1 MTEETIAY
9 LRQVIPFRDLPDESF
24 RAIARDVTHVEI
36 PQGQV
41 IIREGEEGDSLYI
54 IKSGSVQ
61 VFINGPEQDEKII
74 LSKLSDADYFGEMS
88 LITGEP
94 RSASIETLTN
104 VSLLRLD
111 KEGFQRLISENPK
124 ITLYLS
130 HMLSQRLKQANI
142 KRAET
147 EKFYHAKITQ
157 TGTLAEIPFYEVLR
171 FCEQNA
177 LTGKV
182 KIEHENERAEI
193 TFLKGNVQTVE
204 LGNLSEDQ
212 VMDTLMQW
220 NEGAFTIE
228 PSFFSPDEP
237 ITTDIDKEA
246 AGISDDGKLKE
257 PAYEKKSE
265 PDIETGKKA
274 ERTRELKAEVGK
286 AKDKN
291 DISAKDSPPLS
302 TLDIVGQLL
311 NETFRQLVSI
321 VGSQHL
327 RECIVASQEQL
338 IPFFPALESL
348 KFTYMPDVKV
358 KLAFEGSWNDKRTLA
373 VAVFLQS
380 VLQRCSSLVIGMRYF
395 DVREA
400 AGSHAAELD
409 KIAFFE
415 YMSHADELAQA
426 R

>member
-1 MTEETIAY
+1 
-9 LRQVIPFRDLPDESF
+9 
-24 RAIARDVTHVEI
+24 VTHVEI

-274 ERTRELKAEVGK
+274 ERTRELKAEVG
-286 AKDKN
+286 
-291 DISAKDSPPLS
+291 
-302 TLDIVGQLL
+302 QLL

>member
-1 MTEETIAY
+1 M
-9 LRQVIPFRDLPDESF
+9 
-24 RAIARDVTHVEI
+24 
-36 PQGQV
+36 

-74 LSKLSDADYFGEMS
+74 LSKLSETDYFGEMS

-94 RSASIETLTN
+94 RSASIETLTH

-130 HMLSQRLKQANI
+130 HMLSKRLKQANI

-147 EKFYHAKITQ
+147 EKFYHAKISQ
-157 TGTLAEIPFYEVLR
+157 TGSLAEIPFYEVLR
-171 FCEQNA
+171 FCEQNS

-182 KIEHENERAEI
+182 KIEHEKERAEI

-204 LGNLSEDQ
+204 LGDLPEDK

-220 NEGAFTIE
+220 NEGTFTIE
-228 PSFFSPDEP
+228 PSFFSQDEP
-237 ITTDIDKEA
+237 ISTDPEKETKR
-246 AGISDDGKLKE
+246 ISDAVESTPEKRSEPEIRTGAKPNKPREIKTAESKEKDKDETVDGKK
-257 PAYEKKSE
+257 PS
-265 PDIETGKKA
+265 
-274 ERTRELKAEVGK
+274 
-286 AKDKN
+286 
-291 DISAKDSPPLS
+291 LS
-302 TLDIVGQLL
+302 TMEIVGQLL
-311 NETFRQLVSI
+311 NQTFRQLVSI
-321 VGSQHL
+321 VGSQQL
-327 RECIVASQEQL
+327 RECIVASLEQL
-338 IPFFPALESL
+338 LPFFPPLEAL
-348 KFTYMPDVKV
+348 KFTYTPDLSV

-380 VLQRCSSLVIGMRYF
+380 VLQRCSTLVIGMRYF

-400 AGSHAAELD
+400 AGSHADALD